1 MSKPVPPA
9 EPPMAADLYGEMYL
23 AEVEGRAADRFALRD
38 YLPGLGIVA
47 IAAGAAAWLSDH
59 YGLPVILAGLL
70 IGLALNF
77 VSADDR
83 TRAGFDLCST
93 QFLRIG
99 IVLLGT
105 QITIW
110 QITALGGAPFLALV
124 AIMGAVLF
132 TGYATAR
139 LAGQGKY
146 YGLIAGGATA
156 ICGASAALAI
166 YAVIGKDRLEY
177 HRFTFTLVG
186 ISLASAIAMSVYPI
200 LASRLGFS
208 DVQAGFLT
216 GAAIHDVAQSL
227 GGGFSVSPAAG
238 EVATIVKLTRVTLLA
253 PVVAL
258 IGLMIGRA
266 GTSRSGWKARLRL
279 PWFIAA
285 FFAVVALNSLVA
297 MPGEVKDVG
306 LVLSKALLL
315 FAVIAAAMRS
325 RLDALLSEGVRGLAP
340 VIAASLM
347 SFALAFLF
355 AWQGLG

>member
-1 MSKPVPPA
+1 MTKPA
-9 EPPMAADLYGEMYL
+9 QAPMAADLYGELYL
-23 AEVEGRAADRFALRD
+23 AEIEQREADRFSLRD
-38 YLPGLGIVA
+38 YLPGLLIVG
-47 IAAGAAAWLSDH
+47 IAAGAASWLSDH

-83 TRAGFDLCST
+83 TRAGFDLAST

-105 QITIW
+105 QVTIL
-110 QITALGGAPFLALV
+110 QITQLGGLPFVALI
-124 AIMGAVLF
+124 AIMGAVILA
-132 TGYATAR
+132 GYAAAR
-139 LAGQGKY
+139 VAGQGSY

-166 YAVIGKDRLEY
+166 YAVIGRERLEY

-186 ISLASAIAMSVYPI
+186 ISLASAVAMSTYPI
-200 LASRLGFS
+200 LAAQFGFS

-227 GGGFSVSPAAG
+227 GGGFSYSAEAG

-258 IGLMIGRA
+258 IGFVVGRA
-266 GTSRSGWKARLRL
+266 AASGSGAGGSKARLPL
-279 PWFIAA
+279 PWFIIA
-285 FFAVVALNSLVA
+285 FFAMVALNSAVSLPA
-297 MPGEVKDVG
+297 EVKDWG
-306 LVLSKALLL
+306 LVASKALLL

-340 VIAASLM
+340 VIAASLT

-355 AWQGLG
+355 AWQFLP